1 MIRSAGRYISCCYR
15 HRGADDSP
23 ASAGVGAP
31 QTSRARGVCLG
42 TKGRGM
48 SEPVKLTFEP
58 LHDGFVRISIT
69 ADEKTLSADLDQKES
84 AQVAAKILESAAIA
98 LAQSGMPLENKTN
111 QFKEWASIRPTI
123 VGLGASEEP
132 NHESLILQF
141 GNAVLAFPIGKSE
154 LRRLGEAL
162 VALSADSDRS
172 H

>member
-1 MIRSAGRYISCCYR
+1 MIRS
-15 HRGADDSP
+15 RGDGTSP
-23 ASAGVGAP
+23 AVTVTGAP
-31 QTSRARGVCLG
+31 MTAPKCRRRRSSSFARLRGVCLG

-123 VGLGASEEP
+123 VGLGTSEEP
-132 NHESLILQF
+132 NHKILDTSIWEC
-141 GNAVLAFPIGKSE
+141 GSCISN
-154 LRRLGEAL
+154 
-162 VALSADSDRS
+162 
-172 H
+172 

>member
-1 MIRSAGRYISCCYR
+1 
-15 HRGADDSP
+15 
-23 ASAGVGAP
+23 
-31 QTSRARGVCLG
+31 
-42 TKGRGM
+42 M

-84 AQVAAKILESAAIA
+84 AQVAAKTLESAAIA

-123 VGLGASEEP
+123 VGLGTSEEP